1 MTIIDYKVEDG
12 CAILTW
18 DEQGQPMNVLNGQS
32 LAELDA
38 GVKRALA
45 DEAVKGIVLT
55 SGKTGIFVAGGDL
68 KQIEAL
74 GSGPID
80 AADLLAK
87 TSLVLDQLR
96 EIGVSGAQ
104 LLQTRV
110 A

>member
-45 DEAVKGIVLT
+45 DDAVKGIVLT
-55 SGKTGIFVAGGDL
+55 SGKTGIFVAGGVVL
-68 KQIEAL
+68 GTGAGRLEA
-74 GSGPID
+74 SVI
-80 AADLLAK
+80 
-87 TSLVLDQLR
+87 TSF
-96 EIGVSGAQ
+96 GVSVFGRRSGCFGCGLFAPCW
-104 LLQTRV
+104 R
-110 A
+110 AW